1 MIHLG
6 FHIGRKILLVF
17 FFTEF
22 HRFFWHEH
30 SGVEGP
36 GPREKD
42 LLHMQMCHSV
52 CKCAQYANEVA
63 VADWRTRSVEKRK
76 KAPRRETIR
85 SPARRNESSLIRRY
99 LVLPGFVRCCRV
111 FFWVMIGVSNSS
123 SRRFGVE
130 KKNGDPMTCA
140 ASPVVPFYNKKSF
153 FSPKIMFFQTKI
165 KLGNGSATGAVDV
178 GVYRAVFALIF
189 FTFFYALIFRYLLAA
204 AEGRASSH
212 FFSSLSAKA
221 SIKKYESQ

>member
-76 KAPRRETIR
+76 KKRRD
-85 SPARRNESSLIRRY
+85 
-99 LVLPGFVRCCRV
+99 GKQFVH
-111 FFWVMIGVSNSS
+111 
-123 SRRFGVE
+123 
-130 KKNGDPMTCA
+130 
-140 ASPVVPFYNKKSF
+140 
-153 FSPKIMFFQTKI
+153 
-165 KLGNGSATGAVDV
+165 
-178 GVYRAVFALIF
+178 
-189 FTFFYALIFRYLLAA
+189 LLA
-204 AEGRASSH
+204 EMNRVS
-212 FFSSLSAKA
+212 FDVT
-221 SIKKYESQ
+221 

>member
-1 MIHLG
+1 MKG
-6 FHIGRKILLVF
+6 QGRGKRTCCI
-17 FFTEF
+17 
-22 HRFFWHEH
+22 
-30 SGVEGP
+30 
-36 GPREKD
+36 
-42 LLHMQMCHSV
+42 
-52 CKCAQYANEVA
+52 CKCATAYANVHSMQMRLLLPIGGR
-63 VADWRTRSVEKRK
+63 VRWRNEKK
-76 KAPRRETIR
+76 TPRRETIR

-153 FSPKIMFFQTKI
+153 FFPKIMFFQTKI

-189 FTFFYALIFRYLLAA
+189 FYFFLRVNFSLPFGSR
-204 AEGRASSH
+204 RR
-212 FFSSLSAKA
+212 SSLFAFLFEL
-221 SIKKYESQ
+221 ICEGVDKKI